1 MIELEPDLPPHV
13 VVATAHDRVD
23 GHDYD
28 DVLVPAVEAAT
39 AGEAKAR
46 LLYVLA
52 DDFEGYT
59 PAAALDDTRIG
70 MQHWGDFERIGLV
83 SDHEAYRGLVRGL
96 GFLIPGEVRVFPL
109 PELERAR
116 AWLLED

>member
-1 MIELEPDLPPHV
+1 MIELEPDLPAHV
-13 VVATAHDRVD
+13 VVATAHDTVD

-39 AGEAKAR
+39 AGDAKAR

-59 PAAALDDTRIG
+59 ASAALDDTRIG
-70 MQHWGDFERIGLV
+70 VQHWGDFERIGLV
-83 SDHEAYRGLVRGL
+83 SDHQAYRGLVRSM
-96 GFLIPGEVRVFPL
+96 GFLIPGEVRVFSL
-109 PELERAR
+109 DDLDRAR
-116 AWLLED
+116 DWLLGD